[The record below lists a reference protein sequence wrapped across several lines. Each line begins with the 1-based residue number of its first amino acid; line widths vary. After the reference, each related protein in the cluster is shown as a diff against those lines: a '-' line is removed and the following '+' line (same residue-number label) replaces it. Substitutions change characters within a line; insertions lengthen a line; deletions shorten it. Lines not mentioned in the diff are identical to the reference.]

1 MSVVIRFSGDSG
13 DGMQMVGNIFSESAA
28 FAGYGVFTFPDYPAE
43 VRAPQGT
50 VAGVSG
56 FQVHFDTRAVA
67 HQGDK
72 CDVLVAMNAAALVAH
87 RKYATAT
94 ARIILD
100 SDNFTK
106 EAVEKVGYDIES
118 VVEKLQLEEC
128 DIIEASITQMTLDA
142 VAECGLD
149 RKSAL
154 KCRNMLVLGMT
165 LAMYDIPTEYAAKYI
180 NKKFGAKNELVCKAN
195 IAALEAGENYAKN
208 THLVGENYAKGCA
221 KALAKGVY
229 RSINGNQA
237 VAWGFIAAA
246 EKSGRPLFCGSYP
259 ITPATGILEEL
270 AKHKA
275 LGVKTVQAEDE
286 IAGIC
291 TAIGAS
297 FGGALAVTTTSG
309 PGLALKSEALGLAVM
324 AQLPLVVVDVQ
335 RGGPSTG
342 LPTKSEQADLLQAL
356 HGRNGDCPIVVLAAK
371 SPADCFE
378 KAYMAAKIAL
388 ERMMPVVLL
397 TDGNLAN
404 GSEPWCIVDIND
416 LPPINPPIVS
426 REELEAQKRWEKAIS
441 EKGFFNPYTVDNRA
455 IRPWAI
461 PGEAGLEH
469 RVGGLEKQVGTGAI
483 SYAAEDHEAM
493 NELRRERVEMAQ
505 ADIAVPEIKG
515 AKEGLLIVSWG
526 STYGIIS
533 EVVEELY
540 ASGKMIAHCH
550 LELLNPVAQWLDDV
564 LPQYDRVLVCEQN
577 CGQLVQHLNATFR
590 DCEIDAYLSNNT
602 EPFSPEELREEFLFN
617 LEELDVIRRN
627 IDAFAKNLNM
637 YDTKD
642 ELLS

>member
-28 FAGYGVFTFPDYPAE
+28 FAGFGVFTFPDYPAE

-56 FQVHFDTRAVA
+56 FQVHFDSQVVT

-72 CDVLVAMNAAALVAH
+72 CNVLVAMNAAALVAH
-87 RKYATAT
+87 RKYATAN
-94 ARIILD
+94 ARLILD

-106 EAVEKVGYDIES
+106 DAVEKVGYDIDTI
-118 VVEKLQLEEC
+118 VEKLHLEEC
-128 DIIEASITQMTLDA
+128 DIVEAPISQMTLDA

-165 LAMYDIPTEYAAKYI
+165 LAMYDIPTEYAKKFI
-180 NKKFGAKNELVCKAN
+180 TKKFGKKNELVCKAN

-208 THLVGENYAKGCA
+208 SHLVGENQV
-221 KALAKGVY
+221 KASHALPSGVY

-291 TAIGAS
+291 TALGAS

-324 AQLPLVVVDVQ
+324 AQIPLVVVDVQ

-342 LPTKSEQADLLQAL
+342 LPTKSEQADLLQAMY
-356 HGRNGDCPIVVLAAK
+356 GRNGDSPLVVLAAH
-371 SPADCFE
+371 SPADCFN
-378 KAYMAAKIAL
+378 KAYLAAKIAL

-397 TDGNLAN
+397 TDANLAN
-404 GSEPWCIVDIND
+404 GTEPWRVTPVAELEDIV
-416 LPPINPPIVS
+416 PPIVS
-426 REELEAQKRWEKAIS
+426 REELAEKA
-441 EKGFFNPYTVDNRA
+441 ECFNERGLFNPYSANENLARY
-455 IRPWAI
+455 WAI
-461 PGEAGLEH
+461 PGTEGLEH
-469 RVGGLEKQVGTGAI
+469 RLGGLEKQPGTGAI
-483 SYAAEDHEAM
+483 SYSPEDHAAM
-493 NELRRERVEMAQ
+493 GKLRAERVER
-505 ADIAVPEIKG
+505 AVELVEPVAVEG
-515 AKEGLLIVSWG
+515 ASEGDMLVLGWG
-526 STYGIIS
+526 SNAGKVAEATANLRAEGKSVAYATVTLVNPLQKGL
-533 EVVEELY
+533 VEAMANY
-540 ASGKMIAHCH
+540 K
-550 LELLNPVAQWLDDV
+550 
-564 LPQYDRVLVCEQN
+564 RVLVCESN
-577 CGQLVQHLNATFR
+577 SGQLASLLRAATNHENI
-590 DCEIDAYLSNNT
+590 CSYASMEAQ
-602 EPFSPEELREEFLFN
+602 PFNVAEL
-617 LEELDVIRRN
+617 VSTI
-627 IDAFAKNLNM
+627 NLN
-637 YDTKD
+637 
-642 ELLS
+642 LN

>member
-128 DIIEASITQMTLDA
+128 DIIEAPITQMTLDA

-324 AQLPLVVVDVQ
+324 AQIPLVVVDVQ

-356 HGRNGDCPIVVLAAK
+356 YGRNGDSPLVVLAAH
-371 SPADCFE
+371 SPADCFD
-378 KAYMAAKIAL
+378 KAYLAAKIAL

-397 TDGNLAN
+397 TDANLAN
-404 GSEPWCIVDIND
+404 GTEPWRVKHVAELEEI
-416 LPPINPPIVS
+416 LPPIVS
-426 REELEAQKRWEKAIS
+426 REELAAKA
-441 EKGFFNPYTVDNRA
+441 ECFNERGLFNPYSANENLARY
-455 IRPWAI
+455 WAI
-461 PGEAGLEH
+461 PGAEGLEH
-469 RVGGLEKQVGTGAI
+469 RLGGLEKQPMTGAI
-483 SYAAEDHEAM
+483 SYSPADHAAMGA
-493 NELRRERVEMAQ
+493 LRAERVERVA
-505 ADIAVPEIKG
+505 EILPQMLY
-515 AKEGLLIVSWG
+515 EGVEEGEMLVLAWG
-526 STYGIIS
+526 SNAGKVREAVMKLHDEGRS
-533 EVVEELY
+533 VAY
-540 ASGKMIAHCH
+540 ATVDAI
-550 LELLNPVAQWLDDV
+550 NP
-564 LPQYDRVLVCEQN
+564 LPQGLCEKMMCYKRVLVCESN
-577 CGQLVQHLNATFR
+577 SGQLASLLRSTTSHKDICSLASMEAQ
-590 DCEIDAYLSNNT
+590 
-602 EPFSPEELREEFLFN
+602 PFNVAEL
-617 LEELDVIRRN
+617 VAQI
-627 IDAFAKNLNM
+627 NLNL
-637 YDTKD
+637 D
-642 ELLS
+642 

>member
-13 DGMQMVGNIFSESAA
+13 DGMQMVGNLYSESAA

-56 FQVHFDTRAVA
+56 FQVHFGSQAIT

-72 CDVLVAMNAAALVAH
+72 CDILVAMNPAALVAH
-87 RKYATAT
+87 RKYATSTAT
-94 ARIILD
+94 VLLD
-100 SDNFTK
+100 SDGFTK
-106 EAVEKVGYDIES
+106 ESLAKLGYDIETI
-118 VVEKLQLEEC
+118 VETLHLEEAN
-128 DIIEASITQMTLDA
+128 IVEIPVTQMTLDA
-142 VAECGLD
+142 VAEFGLD

-154 KCRNMLVLGMT
+154 KCRNMLVLGIS
-165 LAMYDIPTEYAAKYI
+165 LGMYDIATEYAEKFI
-180 NKKFGAKNELVCKAN
+180 TKKFGTKNPTICNAN
-195 IAALEAGENYAKN
+195 IATLRAGENYAKN
-208 THLVGENYAKGCA
+208 THLVGEYHDKKSTN
-221 KALAKGVY
+221 ALAKGTY
-229 RSINGNQA
+229 RSVNGNQA

-324 AQLPLVVVDVQ
+324 AQIPLVVVDVQ

-342 LPTKSEQADLLQAL
+342 LPTKSEQADLLQAMY
-356 HGRNGDCPIVVLAAK
+356 GRNGDSPLVVLAAH

-388 ERMMPVVLL
+388 ERMMPVILL

-404 GSEPWCIVDIND
+404 GTEPWLIKRVSDMPSIT
-416 LPPINPPIVS
+416 PPVVT
-426 REELEAQKRWEKAIS
+426 REELTEKI
-441 EKGFFNPYTVDNRA
+441 ECFNEQGLFNPYSANENLARY
-455 IRPWAI
+455 WAI
-461 PGEAGLEH
+461 PGTEGLEH
-469 RVGGLEKQVGTGAI
+469 RLGGLEKHPITGAI
-483 SYAAEDHEAM
+483 SYSAEDHAAM
-493 NELRRERVEMAQ
+493 GNLRAERVERVAELMP
-505 ADIAVPEIKG
+505 AVEVEG
-515 AKEGLLIVSWG
+515 ASEGDMLVLSWG
-526 STYGIIS
+526 SNVGKVS
-533 EVVEELY
+533 EVVADVRNEGGSVSY
-540 ASGKMIAHCH
+540 ATVSLINPLQSG
-550 LELLNPVAQWLDDV
+550 VAGAMSRFK
-564 LPQYDRVLVCEQN
+564 RVLVCESN
-577 CGQLVQHLNATFR
+577 SGQLASHLRSVTQHDNICALADMGAQPFAADALKT
-590 DCEIDAYLSNNT
+590 EILSN
-602 EPFSPEELREEFLFN
+602 LN
-617 LEELDVIRRN
+617 LD
-627 IDAFAKNLNM
+627 
-637 YDTKD
+637 
-642 ELLS
+642 

>member
-13 DGMQMVGNIFSESAA
+13 DGMQMVGNLFSESAA

-56 FQVHFDTRAVA
+56 FQVHFDSHMVA
-67 HQGDK
+67 HEGDK
-72 CDVLVAMNAAALVAH
+72 CSILVAMNPAALVAH

-94 ARIILD
+94 ATILLD

-106 EAVEKVGYDIES
+106 ES
-118 VVEKLQLEEC
+118 VEKLGYNIETIVEELSMTEC
-128 DIIEASITQMTLDA
+128 NIVEAPITQMTLDA
-142 VAECGLD
+142 VAEFGMD

-154 KCRNMLVLGMT
+154 KCRNMVVLGVT
-165 LAMYDIPTEYAAKYI
+165 LGMYDISTEYAEKFLV
-180 NKKFGAKNELVCKAN
+180 KKFAAKNEVVCKAN
-195 IAALEAGENYAKN
+195 IAALHAGENYAKN
-208 THLVGENYAKGCA
+208 THLVGEQHQKSGVS
-221 KALAKGVY
+221 ALEKGVY

-324 AQLPLVVVDVQ
+324 AQIPLVVVDVQ

-342 LPTKSEQADLLQAL
+342 LPTKSEQADLLQAMY
-356 HGRNGDCPIVVLAAK
+356 GRNGDSPLVVLAAH

-378 KAYMAAKIAL
+378 KAYLAAKIAL

-404 GSEPWCIVDIND
+404 GTEPWLVKRVADMPKITS
-416 LPPINPPIVS
+416 PIVT
-426 REELEAQKRWEKAIS
+426 REELAQKAECFNDR
-441 EKGFFNPYTVDNRA
+441 GLFNPYSSNENLARY
-455 IRPWAI
+455 WAV
-461 PGEAGLEH
+461 PGTEGLEH
-469 RVGGLEKQVGTGAI
+469 RLGGLEKQQITGVI
-483 SYAAEDHEAM
+483 SYSPADHAAMGA
-493 NELRRERVEMAQ
+493 LRAERVERVAEMVMPVISEGAQ
-505 ADIAVPEIKG
+505 GGDMLVLA
-515 AKEGLLIVSWG
+515 WG
-526 STYGIIS
+526 SN
-533 EVVEELY
+533 
-540 ASGKMIAHCH
+540 AGKVREA
-550 LELLNPVAQWLDDV
+550 VAQLRNEKQEIAYATIDLIKPLQSGLVDRITM
-564 LPQYDRVLVCEQN
+564 YDRILVCESN
-577 CGQLVQHLNATFR
+577 SGQLASYLRSTTNHPDIRSVASMEAKPFEVEALKEVIYSHIIQH
-590 DCEIDAYLSNNT
+590 
-602 EPFSPEELREEFLFN
+602 
-617 LEELDVIRRN
+617 
-627 IDAFAKNLNM
+627 
-637 YDTKD
+637 
-642 ELLS
+642 

>member
-56 FQVHFDTRAVA
+56 FQVHFDGQVVT

-87 RKYATAT
+87 RKYATST

-128 DIIEASITQMTLDA
+128 DIIEAPITQMTLDA

-208 THLVGENYAKGCA
+208 THLVGENHAKSGA

-324 AQLPLVVVDVQ
+324 AQIPLVVVDVQ

-356 HGRNGDCPIVVLAAK
+356 YGRNGDSPLVVLAAH
-371 SPADCFE
+371 SPADCFD
-378 KAYMAAKIAL
+378 KAYLAAKIAL

-397 TDGNLAN
+397 TDANLAN
-404 GSEPWCIVDIND
+404 GTEPWRVKRVAELEEI
-416 LPPINPPIVS
+416 LPPIVS
-426 REELEAQKRWEKAIS
+426 REELAAKA
-441 EKGFFNPYTVDNRA
+441 ECFNERGLFNPYSANENLARY
-455 IRPWAI
+455 WAI
-461 PGEAGLEH
+461 PGAEGLEH
-469 RVGGLEKQVGTGAI
+469 RLGGLEKQPVTGAI
-483 SYAAEDHEAM
+483 SYSPADHAAMGA
-493 NELRRERVEMAQ
+493 LRAERVERVA
-505 ADIAVPEIKG
+505 EILPQMLY
-515 AKEGLLIVSWG
+515 EGVEEGEMLVLAWG
-526 STYGIIS
+526 SN
-533 EVVEELY
+533 
-540 ASGKMIAHCH
+540 AGKVQEA
-550 LELLNPVAQWLDDV
+550 VAQLHDKGCSVAYATVDAINP
-564 LPQYDRVLVCEQN
+564 LPQGLCEKMMHYKRVLVCESN
-577 CGQLVQHLNATFR
+577 SGQLAALLRSTVKHEDIRSLASMEAQ
-590 DCEIDAYLSNNT
+590 
-602 EPFSPEELREEFLFN
+602 PFNVAEL
-617 LEELDVIRRN
+617 VAQI
-627 IDAFAKNLNM
+627 NLNL
-637 YDTKD
+637 D
-642 ELLS
+642 

>member
-1 MSVVIRFSGDSG
+1 MSIVIRFSGDSG
-13 DGMQMVGNIFSESAA
+13 DGMQMVGNLFSESAA

-56 FQVHFDTRAVA
+56 FQVHFDSQAVT

-72 CDVLVAMNAAALVAH
+72 CDILVAMNPAALVAH
-87 RKYATAT
+87 RKYATSTAT
-94 ARIILD
+94 IIVD

-106 EAVEKVGYDIES
+106 EAIAKVGYDIETLTEQLHLDECNI
-118 VVEKLQLEEC
+118 VE
-128 DIIEASITQMTLDA
+128 APITQMTLDA
-142 VAECGLD
+142 VAEFGLD

-154 KCRNMLVLGMT
+154 KCRNMMVLGIT
-165 LAMYDIPTEYAAKYI
+165 LGMYDISAEYARKSI
-180 NKKFGAKNELVCKAN
+180 EKKFGAKNPLVSKAN
-195 IAALEAGENYAKN
+195 IATLEAGVNYAHN
-208 THLVGENYAKGCA
+208 SHLVGENHEHNTVN
-221 KALAKGVY
+221 ALEKGVY

-297 FGGALAVTTTSG
+297 FGGSLAVTTTSG

-324 AQLPLVVVDVQ
+324 AQIPLVVVDVQ

-342 LPTKSEQADLLQAL
+342 LPTKSEQADLLQAMY
-356 HGRNGDCPIVVLAAK
+356 GRNGDCPLVVLTAH

-404 GSEPWCIVDIND
+404 GTEPWRVRRVADMPTIT
-416 LPPINPPIVS
+416 PPIVS
-426 REELEAQKRWEKAIS
+426 HEELAEKA
-441 EKGFFNPYTVDNRA
+441 ECFNNNGLFKPYSANENLARY
-455 IRPWAI
+455 WAI
-461 PGEAGLEH
+461 PGAEGLEH
-469 RVGGLEKQVGTGAI
+469 RLGGLEKQPATGAI
-483 SYAAEDHEAM
+483 SYSPEDHAAMGALRAERVARVAEMVPSVEVEGAAEGD
-493 NELRRERVEMAQ
+493 
-505 ADIAVPEIKG
+505 
-515 AKEGLLIVSWG
+515 LLVLSWG
-526 STYGIIS
+526 SNVGKVS
-533 EVVEELY
+533 EAVAQLCVEGAE
-540 ASGKMIAHCH
+540 IAHATV
-550 LELLNPVAQWLDDV
+550 ELINPLQQGVAEAMAR
-564 LPQYDRVLVCEQN
+564 YKRILVCESN
-577 CGQLVQHLNATFR
+577 SGQLASYLRSIVNHADIRSLADMGAQPFAVNTLKK
-590 DCEIDAYLSNNT
+590 EILA
-602 EPFSPEELREEFLFN
+602 
-617 LEELDVIRRN
+617 
-627 IDAFAKNLNM
+627 NLN
-637 YDTKD
+637 
-642 ELLS
+642 

>member
-1 MSVVIRFSGDSG
+1 MVIRFSGDSG
-13 DGMQMVGNIFSESAA
+13 DGMQMAGNLFSESAA

-56 FQVHFDTRAVA
+56 FQINFDTQAVT

-72 CDVLVAMNAAALVAH
+72 CDILVAMNPAALVAH
-87 RKYATAT
+87 SKYATSTAT
-94 ARIILD
+94 IIVD

-106 EAVEKVGYDIES
+106 DAVAKVGYDNETI
-118 VVEKLQLEEC
+118 VKLLHLEEAN
-128 DIIEASITQMTLDA
+128 IVEAPITQMTLDA
-142 VAECGLD
+142 VAELGID

-154 KCRNMLVLGMT
+154 KCRNMVVLGIT
-165 LAMYDIPTEYAAKYI
+165 LGMYDISTEYAKKYI
-180 NKKFGAKNELVCKAN
+180 ARKFGAKNESICKAN
-195 IAALEAGENYAKN
+195 ISALDAGENYARN
-208 THLVGENYAKGCA
+208 THLVGEQHDKRDTNALSKGT
-221 KALAKGVY
+221 Y

-246 EKSGRPLFCGSYP
+246 ERSGRPLFCGSYP

-291 TAIGAS
+291 TAIGAA

-324 AQLPLVVVDVQ
+324 AQIPLVVVDVQ

-342 LPTKSEQADLLQAL
+342 LPTKSEQADLLQAMY
-356 HGRNGDCPIVVLAAK
+356 GRNGDSPLVVLAAH

-404 GSEPWCIVDIND
+404 GTEPWQIKRVAEMPSIE
-416 LPPINPPIVS
+416 PPIITH
-426 REELEAQKRWEKAIS
+426 EELATKTEC
-441 EKGFFNPYTVDNRA
+441 FNDNGLFKPYSANENLARY
-455 IRPWAI
+455 WAI
-461 PGEAGLEH
+461 PGTEGLEH
-469 RVGGLEKQVGTGAI
+469 RLGGLEKQPTTGAI
-483 SYAAEDHEAM
+483 SYSPDDHAAMGA
-493 NELRRERVEMAQ
+493 LRAERVARVAEMAPS
-505 ADIAVPEIKG
+505 VEVEG
-515 AKEGLLIVSWG
+515 ATDGDMLVLSWG
-526 STYGIIS
+526 SNVGKVAEAVTRLRNEG
-533 EVVEELY
+533 
-540 ASGKMIAHCH
+540 ASIAHATVT
-550 LELLNPVAQWLDDV
+550 LINPLQRGLADAIARHK
-564 LPQYDRVLVCEQN
+564 RVLVCESN
-577 CGQLVQHLNATFR
+577 SGQLATHLRSVVSHTDIRSIA
-590 DCEIDAYLSNNT
+590 DMGAQ
-602 EPFSPEELREEFLFN
+602 PFAIEKLRE
-617 LEELDVIRRN
+617 N
-627 IDAFAKNLNM
+627 ILANLNI
-637 YDTKD
+637 
-642 ELLS
+642 E

>member
-13 DGMQMVGNIFSESAA
+13 DGMQMVGNLFSESAA

-56 FQVHFDTRAVA
+56 FQVHFDTQAVT

-72 CDVLVAMNAAALVAH
+72 CNVLVAMNAAALVAH

-106 EAVEKVGYDIES
+106 ESVEKVGYDIETI
-118 VVEKLQLEEC
+118 VEQLQLGEC
-128 DIIEASITQMTLDA
+128 DIIEAPISQMTLDA

-154 KCRNMLVLGMT
+154 KCRNMLVLGIT
-165 LAMYDIPTEYAAKYI
+165 LAMYDIPSEYAKKFI
-180 NKKFGAKNELVCKAN
+180 TKKFGAKNELVCKAN

-208 THLVGENYAKGCA
+208 SHLVGEHHT
-221 KALAKGVY
+221 KAANALPAGTY

-324 AQLPLVVVDVQ
+324 AQIPLVVVDVQ

-342 LPTKSEQADLLQAL
+342 LPTKSEQADLLQAMY
-356 HGRNGDCPIVVLAAK
+356 GRNGDSPLVVLVAE
-371 SPADCFE
+371 SPADCFD
-378 KAYMAAKIAL
+378 KAYLAAKIAL

-397 TDGNLAN
+397 TDANLAN
-404 GSEPWCIVDIND
+404 GTEPWRVKRVAELEEIV
-416 LPPINPPIVS
+416 PPIVS
-426 REELEAQKRWEKAIS
+426 REELAEKA
-441 EKGFFNPYTVDNRA
+441 ECFNERGLFNPYSANENLARY
-455 IRPWAI
+455 WAI
-461 PGEAGLEH
+461 PGTEGLEH
-469 RVGGLEKQVGTGAI
+469 RLGGLEKQPKTGAI
-483 SYAAEDHEAM
+483 SYSPEDHAAM
-493 NELRRERVEMAQ
+493 GKLRAERVERVAEMVDAITIDGAQ
-505 ADIAVPEIKG
+505 
-515 AKEGLLIVSWG
+515 EGDMLVVSWG
-526 STYGIIS
+526 SNAGKVAEAVAKLNAEGKSVAHTTIS
-533 EVVEELY
+533 LV
-540 ASGKMIAHCH
+540 
-550 LELLNPVAQWLDDV
+550 NPLQHGLAEAMAN
-564 LPQYDRVLVCEQN
+564 YKRILVCESN
-577 CGQLVQHLNATFR
+577 SGQLASLLRAATNHSNICSYASMEAQPFNVA
-590 DCEIDAYLSNNT
+590 ELVATIDK
-602 EPFSPEELREEFLFN
+602 N
-617 LEELDVIRRN
+617 LE
-627 IDAFAKNLNM
+627 
-637 YDTKD
+637 
-642 ELLS
+642 

>member
-1 MSVVIRFSGDSG
+1 MVIRFSGDSG
-13 DGMQMVGNIFSESAA
+13 DGMQMAGNLFSESAA

-56 FQVHFDTRAVA
+56 FQINFDTQAVT

-72 CDVLVAMNAAALVAH
+72 CDILVAMNPAALVAH
-87 RKYATAT
+87 SKYATPTAT
-94 ARIILD
+94 IIVD

-106 EAVEKVGYDIES
+106 EAVAKVGYDNETI
-118 VVEKLQLEEC
+118 VKLLHLEEAN
-128 DIIEASITQMTLDA
+128 IVEAPITQMTLDA
-142 VAECGLD
+142 VAELGID

-154 KCRNMLVLGMT
+154 KCRNMVVLGIT
-165 LAMYDIPTEYAAKYI
+165 LGMYDISTEYAKKYI
-180 NKKFGAKNELVCKAN
+180 ARKFGAKNESICKAN
-195 IAALEAGENYAKN
+195 ISALDAGENYARN
-208 THLVGENYAKGCA
+208 THLVGEQHDKRDTNALSKGT
-221 KALAKGVY
+221 Y

-246 EKSGRPLFCGSYP
+246 ERSGRPLFCGSYP

-291 TAIGAS
+291 TAIGAA

-324 AQLPLVVVDVQ
+324 AQIPLVVIDVQ

-342 LPTKSEQADLLQAL
+342 LPTKSEQADLLQAMY
-356 HGRNGDCPIVVLAAK
+356 GRNGDSPLVVLAAH

-404 GSEPWCIVDIND
+404 GTEPWQIKRVAEMPSIE
-416 LPPINPPIVS
+416 PPIITH
-426 REELEAQKRWEKAIS
+426 EELATKTEC
-441 EKGFFNPYTVDNRA
+441 FNDNGLFKPYSANENLARY
-455 IRPWAI
+455 WAI
-461 PGEAGLEH
+461 PGTEGLEH
-469 RVGGLEKQVGTGAI
+469 RLGGLEKQPTTGAI
-483 SYAAEDHEAM
+483 SYSPDDHAAMGA
-493 NELRRERVEMAQ
+493 LRAERVARVAEMAPS
-505 ADIAVPEIKG
+505 VEVEG
-515 AKEGLLIVSWG
+515 ATDGDMLVLSWG
-526 STYGIIS
+526 SNVGKVTEAVTRLRNEG
-533 EVVEELY
+533 
-540 ASGKMIAHCH
+540 ASIAHATVT
-550 LELLNPVAQWLDDV
+550 LINPLQRGLADAIARHK
-564 LPQYDRVLVCEQN
+564 RVLVCESN
-577 CGQLVQHLNATFR
+577 SGQLAS
-590 DCEIDAYLSNNT
+590 YLRSIVNHADIRSLADMGAQ
-602 EPFSPEELREEFLFN
+602 PFAIEKLRE
-617 LEELDVIRRN
+617 N
-627 IDAFAKNLNM
+627 ILANLNI
-637 YDTKD
+637 
-642 ELLS
+642 E

>member
-13 DGMQMVGNIFSESAA
+13 DGMQMVGNLFSESAA

-56 FQVHFDTRAVA
+56 FQVHFDTQAVT

-72 CDVLVAMNAAALVAH
+72 CNVLVAMNAAALIAH
-87 RKYATAT
+87 RKYATAN

-106 EAVEKVGYDIES
+106 ESVEKVGYDIETI
-118 VVEKLQLEEC
+118 VEKLRLEEC
-128 DIIEASITQMTLDA
+128 DIIEAPVSQMTLDA
-142 VAECGLD
+142 VADCGLD

-165 LAMYDIPTEYAAKYI
+165 LVMYDIPSEYAKKFI
-180 NKKFGAKNELVCKAN
+180 VKKFGAKNELVCKAN

-208 THLVGENYAKGCA
+208 SHLVGENHAEA
-221 KALAKGVY
+221 SHALPAGTY
-229 RSINGNQA
+229 RSVNGNQA

-324 AQLPLVVVDVQ
+324 AQMPLVVVDVQ

-342 LPTKSEQADLLQAL
+342 LPTKSEQADLLQAMY
-356 HGRNGDCPIVVLAAK
+356 GRNGDCPLVVLVAE
-371 SPADCFE
+371 SPADCFD
-378 KAYMAAKIAL
+378 KAYLAAKIAL

-397 TDGNLAN
+397 TDANLAN
-404 GSEPWCIVDIND
+404 GTEPWRVKRVAELEDIV
-416 LPPINPPIVS
+416 PPIVS
-426 REELEAQKRWEKAIS
+426 REELAAKA
-441 EKGFFNPYTVDNRA
+441 ECFNERGLFNPYSSNENLARY
-455 IRPWAI
+455 WAI
-461 PGEAGLEH
+461 PGTEGLEH
-469 RVGGLEKQVGTGAI
+469 RLGGLEKQPRTGAI
-483 SYAAEDHEAM
+483 SYSPEDHASM
-493 NELRRERVEMAQ
+493 GKLRAERVEHV
-505 ADIAVPEIKG
+505 ADMVAPVVVTG
-515 AKEGLLIVSWG
+515 VAEGDLLVVSWG
-526 STYGIIS
+526 SNAGKVAEAVANLHAEGKSVAHTTIS
-533 EVVEELY
+533 LV
-540 ASGKMIAHCH
+540 
-550 LELLNPVAQWLDDV
+550 NPLQRGLAEAMAR
-564 LPQYDRVLVCEQN
+564 YKRVLVCESN
-577 CGQLVQHLNATFR
+577 SGQLASL
-590 DCEIDAYLSNNT
+590 
-602 EPFSPEELREEFLFN
+602 LRA
-617 LEELDVIRRN
+617 VIRHN
-627 IDAFAKNLNM
+627 DICSYASMEAQPFNVAELMSTINLN
-637 YDTKD
+637 
-642 ELLS
+642 LN

>member
-13 DGMQMVGNIFSESAA
+13 DGMQMVGNLFSESAA

-56 FQVHFDTRAVA
+56 FQVHFDSQSVA
-67 HQGDK
+67 HEGDK
-72 CDVLVAMNAAALVAH
+72 CSILVAMNPAALVAH

-94 ARIILD
+94 ATILLD

-106 EAVEKVGYDIES
+106 ESVEKLGYDIETI
-118 VVEKLQLEEC
+118 VDALDMGECNIVE
-128 DIIEASITQMTLDA
+128 APITQMTLDA
-142 VAECGLD
+142 VADFGLD

-154 KCRNMLVLGMT
+154 KCRNMVVLGIT
-165 LAMYDIPTEYAAKYI
+165 LGMYDIATEYAEKFLA
-180 NKKFGAKNELVCKAN
+180 KKFAAKNELVCKAN
-195 IAALEAGENYAKN
+195 IAALHAGENYAKN
-208 THLVGENYAKGCA
+208 THLVGENHAKTSA
-221 KALAKGVY
+221 NALAKGVY

-237 VAWGFIAAA
+237 VAWGFIAAS

-324 AQLPLVVVDVQ
+324 AQIPLVVVDVQ

-342 LPTKSEQADLLQAL
+342 LPTKSEQADLMQAIY
-356 HGRNGDCPIVVLAAK
+356 GRNGDSPLVVLAAH
-371 SPADCFE
+371 SPADCFD
-378 KAYMAAKIAL
+378 KAFMAAKIAL

-404 GSEPWCIVDIND
+404 GTEPWRVKRVADMPTIT
-416 LPPINPPIVS
+416 PPIVR
-426 REELEAQKRWEKAIS
+426 REELAAKA
-441 EKGFFNPYTVDNRA
+441 ECFNERGLFNPYSTNENLARY
-455 IRPWAI
+455 WAV
-461 PGEAGLEH
+461 PGTEGLEH
-469 RVGGLEKQVGTGAI
+469 RLGGLEKQPTTGVI
-483 SYAAEDHEAM
+483 SYTPTDHAAMGA
-493 NELRRERVEMAQ
+493 LRAERVERVAELV
-505 ADIAVPEIKG
+505 APISTEG
-515 AKEGLLIVSWG
+515 AESGKLLVLAWG
-526 STYGIIS
+526 SNVGKVREATMQLVAEGREIA
-533 EVVEELY
+533 Y
-540 ASGKMIAHCH
+540 ATVD
-550 LELLNPVAQWLDDV
+550 LLNPLQRGVKDVVARYKQV
-564 LPQYDRVLVCEQN
+564 VVCESN
-577 CGQLVQHLNATFR
+577 SGQFAS
-590 DCEIDAYLSNNT
+590 YLRSVT
-602 EPFSPEELREEFLFN
+602 AHTGIFSVASMEAKPFDIAALKEAILAKLN
-617 LEELDVIRRN
+617 LE
-627 IDAFAKNLNM
+627 
-637 YDTKD
+637 
-642 ELLS
+642 

>member
-13 DGMQMVGNIFSESAA
+13 DGMQMVGNLFSESAA

-56 FQVHFDTRAVA
+56 FQVHFDTHAVS

-118 VVEKLQLEEC
+118 IVEKLQLGDC
-128 DIIEASITQMTLDA
+128 DIIEAPVSQMTLDA
-142 VAECGLD
+142 VAEFGLD

-154 KCRNMLVLGMT
+154 KCRNMLVLGIT
-165 LAMYDIPTEYAAKYI
+165 LAMYDIPAEYAKKFI
-180 NKKFGAKNELVCKAN
+180 NKKFGTKNELVCEAN

-208 THLVGENYAKGCA
+208 SHLVGEHHT
-221 KALAKGVY
+221 KATHALPAGTY

-246 EKSGRPLFCGSYP
+246 EKSDRPLFCGSYP

-324 AQLPLVVVDVQ
+324 AQIPLVVVDVQ

-342 LPTKSEQADLLQAL
+342 LPTKSEQSDLLQAMY
-356 HGRNGDCPIVVLAAK
+356 GRNGDSPLVVLAAN
-371 SPADCFE
+371 SPSDCFE
-378 KAYMAAKIAL
+378 KAYLAAKIAL

-397 TDGNLAN
+397 TDANLAN
-404 GSEPWCIVDIND
+404 GTEPWLIKRVADM
-416 LPPINPPIVS
+416 PSINPPIVT
-426 REELEAQKRWEKAIS
+426 REELAEKA
-441 EKGFFNPYTVDNRA
+441 ECFNERGLFNPYSANENLARY
-455 IRPWAI
+455 WAI
-461 PGEAGLEH
+461 PGAEGLEH
-469 RVGGLEKQVGTGAI
+469 RLGGLEKQPRTGAI
-483 SYAAEDHEAM
+483 SYSPEDHAAM
-493 NELRRERVEMAQ
+493 GQLRAERVEKAADLLPVFKHEGANGGDLLVLAWGSNSGKVREAVAQLHANGCSIAYATIDSINPLPCGLKGRMAQ
-505 ADIAVPEIKG
+505 FK
-515 AKEGLLIVSWG
+515 
-526 STYGIIS
+526 
-533 EVVEELY
+533 
-540 ASGKMIAHCH
+540 
-550 LELLNPVAQWLDDV
+550 
-564 LPQYDRVLVCEQN
+564 RVLVCESN
-577 CGQLVQHLNATFR
+577 SGQLASLLRVATTHN
-590 DCEIDAYLSNNT
+590 DICSYASMEAQ
-602 EPFSPEELREEFLFN
+602 PFNVAEL
-617 LEELDVIRRN
+617 V
-627 IDAFAKNLNM
+627 AKINLN
-637 YDTKD
+637 
-642 ELLS
+642 LN

>member
-1 MSVVIRFSGDSG
+1 MANNMSTVIRFSGDSG
-13 DGMQMVGNIFSESAA
+13 DGMQMVGNLFSESAA

-128 DIIEASITQMTLDA
+128 DIIEAPITQMTLDA

-324 AQLPLVVVDVQ
+324 AQIPLVVVDVQ

-356 HGRNGDCPIVVLAAK
+356 YGRNGDSPLVVLAAH
-371 SPADCFE
+371 SPADCFD
-378 KAYMAAKIAL
+378 KAYLAAKIAL

-397 TDGNLAN
+397 TDANLAN
-404 GSEPWCIVDIND
+404 GTEPWRVKHVAELEEI
-416 LPPINPPIVS
+416 LPPIVS
-426 REELEAQKRWEKAIS
+426 REELAAKA
-441 EKGFFNPYTVDNRA
+441 ECFNERGLFNPYSANENLARY
-455 IRPWAI
+455 WAI
-461 PGEAGLEH
+461 PGAEGLEH
-469 RVGGLEKQVGTGAI
+469 RLGGLEKQPMTGAI
-483 SYAAEDHEAM
+483 SYSPADHAAMGA
-493 NELRRERVEMAQ
+493 LRAERVERVA
-505 ADIAVPEIKG
+505 EILPQMLYEG
-515 AKEGLLIVSWG
+515 AEEGEMLVLAWG
-526 STYGIIS
+526 SNAGKVR
-533 EVVEELY
+533 EAVAQLHEEGRSVAY
-540 ASGKMIAHCH
+540 ATVDAINPLPQGLCGKMMCYK
-550 LELLNPVAQWLDDV
+550 L
-564 LPQYDRVLVCEQN
+564 VLVCESN
-577 CGQLVQHLNATFR
+577 SGQLASLFR
-590 DCEIDAYLSNNT
+590 SIVKHEDIRSLASMEAQ
-602 EPFSPEELREEFLFN
+602 PFNVAEL
-617 LEELDVIRRN
+617 VAQI
-627 IDAFAKNLNM
+627 NLNL
-637 YDTKD
+637 D
-642 ELLS
+642 